1 MHSPL
6 GRICAN
12 IEYMQWLLLRTIYY
26 MNITQN
32 QETLPIILIAKN
44 VNFYVKD
51 GDLHFLRTS
60 NEKE

>member
-1 MHSPL
+1 
-6 GRICAN
+6 
-12 IEYMQWLLLRTIYY
+12 MQWLLLRTIYY

-51 GDLHFLRTS
+51 GDLYFLRTS

>member
-1 MHSPL
+1 MHIPL

-12 IEYMQWLLLRTIYY
+12 ICKWLLLRTIYY
-26 MNITQN
+26 LSITQN
-32 QETLPIILIAKN
+32 QEALPIILIAKD

-51 GDLHFLRTS
+51 GDLHFLKTS